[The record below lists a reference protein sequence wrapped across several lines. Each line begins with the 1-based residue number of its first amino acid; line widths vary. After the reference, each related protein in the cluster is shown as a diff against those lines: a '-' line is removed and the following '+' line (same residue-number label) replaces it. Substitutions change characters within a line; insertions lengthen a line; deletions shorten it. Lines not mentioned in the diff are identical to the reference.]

1 MERKR
6 IIKDGKIVVKNMLAQ
21 ELPQRDVFIQSGRT
35 LYHFTGSY
43 DGTRSLPH
51 KILRLMGG
59 SPIDKESGNR

>member
-6 IIKDGKIVVKNMLAQ
+6 IIKDGKIVVKNTLAQ
-21 ELPQRDVFIQSGRT
+21 ELPRREIFMQSGRT

-43 DGTRSLPH
+43 DGTRSLPR

-59 SPIDKESGNR
+59 LPIDKESGNR